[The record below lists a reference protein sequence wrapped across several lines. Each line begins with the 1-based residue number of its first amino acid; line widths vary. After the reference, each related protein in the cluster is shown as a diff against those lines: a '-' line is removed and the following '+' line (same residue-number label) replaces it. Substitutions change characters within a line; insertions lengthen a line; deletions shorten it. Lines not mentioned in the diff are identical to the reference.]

1 MRNTYLLLLTLWVLL
16 MVFSPY
22 VGAAEIAVRGARME
36 LVDDNYKLA
45 ANYEFELNHALEE
58 TISHGIPLYFTTE
71 LELSRPRF
79 YFFDEKAVDVKQTVR
94 LSYNVL
100 TRQYYVA
107 VLDSVQQSFTSL
119 EDALFL
125 LRRPNR
131 WIVAPKGQLKSGET
145 YQVSLRMRLNLEYLP
160 KPIQVT
166 SINNSDWR
174 LASDKKTFTYKAE

>member
-1 MRNTYLLLLTLWVLL
+1 MRTTYPLLPTLWALL
-16 MVFSPY
+16 MLLSPY
-22 VGAAEIAVRGARME
+22 VGAADIAVRGARME
-36 LVDDNYKLA
+36 LVDDSYKLA

-58 TISHGIPLYFTTE
+58 ALSHGIPLYFTTE

-79 YFFDEKAVDVKQTVR
+79 YFFDEKTVVAKQTVR
-94 LSYNVL
+94 ISYNVL
-100 TRQYYVA
+100 TRQYNVT
-107 VLDSVQQSFTSL
+107 VLDSVQQSFNTL

-131 WIVAPKGQLKSGET
+131 WVVAPKGQLKSGES
-145 YQVSLRMRLNLEYLP
+145 YQASLRMRLNLEYLP

-166 SINNSDWR
+166 AINNSDWR